1 MTDIDKL
8 HALLLRVRPAEL
20 ADLLKR
26 VLRVKRRVV
35 ETPDGIKL
43 WLDPVTQFGRHV
55 VSPAGY
61 EAQMA
66 SLIKGLLRKDD
77 VFVDVGA
84 NEGYFSLLASLA
96 SGGGRVFALEPQ
108 SRLVPVIEENL
119 RLNGCH
125 HVTVSHVALSNRTG
139 TATLH
144 LQSSTNTG
152 SSGFFNPRSR
162 GLGREDVPTRTLD
175 DYFAEHRIDRV
186 RMMKVDCEGA
196 EKLVMEGGRA
206 TLRGRTIEILAWE
219 YHPGV
224 VSREDIDEMDAFLKG
239 CGYVLVTL
247 KGQTLYCLPGLE
259 EQVRAAMPEAPERQ
273 TV

>member
-1 MTDIDKL
+1 MNSPLL
-8 HALLLRVRPAEL
+8 HRWLLRVRPAEL

-26 VLRVKRRVV
+26 LLRVKRQVV
-35 ETPDGIKL
+35 ETSDGIRL

-66 SLIKGLLRKDD
+66 SLIKGLLRNDD

-84 NEGYFSLLASLA
+84 NEGYFSVMASLV

-119 RLNGCH
+119 RLNGCRN
-125 HVTVSHVALSNRTG
+125 VTVSHVALSDRTG

-162 GLGREDVPTRTLD
+162 GWGREDVPTRMLD
-175 DYFAEHRIDRV
+175 DYFREHRIDRV
-186 RMMKVDCEGA
+186 RLMKVDCEGA
-196 EKLVMEGGRA
+196 EKLVMEGARA
-206 TLRGRTIEILAWE
+206 TLRARTVDILAWE

-224 VSREDIDEMDAFLKG
+224 ISEDEMAEMDAYLKN
-239 CGYVLVTL
+239 CGYVLLTIN
-247 KGQTLYCLPGLE
+247 GQTIYSLPEWKEAVLK
-259 EQVRAAMPEAPERQ
+259 AAQA
-273 TV
+273 V